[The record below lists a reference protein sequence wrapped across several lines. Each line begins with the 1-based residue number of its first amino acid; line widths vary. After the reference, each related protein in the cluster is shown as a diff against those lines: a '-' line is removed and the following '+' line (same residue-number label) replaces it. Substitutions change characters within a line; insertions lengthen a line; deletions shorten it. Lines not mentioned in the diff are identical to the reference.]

1 MDKYNVDQQL
11 TEQFVM
17 EQYHKETA
25 QIHAPADLIR
35 RTKEAVREEEQR
47 IAQESAPQITA
58 ERTKRSY
65 GRVYKWVLPTAAAAV
80 LCIAILSAGLTGIG
94 GRTNKSASN
103 QLADMAG
110 SATESG
116 SSYMANDGAVD
127 MAAAEAA
134 EAEGTNDMGMLL
146 GEAFAEEE
154 AMEAAGA
161 PIEKNG
167 YMDDAAAS
175 APSDSAAADMQ
186 SSQAAS
192 DSAMMTN
199 DVQKSDQDEV
209 LVRDADNY
217 AWKIRE
223 VEEIPSADDHTAREE
238 HILVQGIDF
247 LVLFSMDDIWS
258 AYATG
263 NDGKLYHIFT
273 EAAADEFSVEEFAYM
288 AYDRLMEVAD
298 SAE

>member
-1 MDKYNVDQQL
+1 MDKYNINQQV
-11 TEQFVM
+11 TEQSVM

-47 IAQESAPQITA
+47 IARESASQTIA

-65 GRVYKWVLPTAAAAV
+65 GRMYKWALPAAAAAV
-80 LCIAILSAGLTGIG
+80 LCIVILSAGLTGIG
-94 GRTNKSASN
+94 GRMNKSASD
-103 QLADMAG
+103 QLAGIAENATQSGSADMAG
-110 SATESG
+110 
-116 SSYMANDGAVD
+116 DGAID

-134 EAEGTNDMGMLL
+134 EAEETSDMGMML

-161 PIEKNG
+161 PIEKNR
-167 YMDDAAAS
+167 YADDAAEEVQS
-175 APSDSAAADMQ
+175 A
-186 SSQAAS
+186 QAAS

-199 DVQKSDQDEV
+199 DVQKSDQDGASS
-209 LVRDADNY
+209 RKADNY

-223 VEEIPSADDHTAREE
+223 VNEIPSADDHIVLEE
-238 HILVQGIDF
+238 HILVQGTDL
-247 LVLFSMDDIWS
+247 LVIFDTDDIWC

-263 NDGKLYHIFT
+263 DDGKLYLIFT
-273 EAAADEFSVEEFAYM
+273 EATVDEFSTEEFADM
-288 AYDRLMEVAD
+288 AYDMLMETVD
-298 SAE
+298 SAK

>member
-1 MDKYNVDQQL
+1 MDKYNVDQQV
-11 TEQFVM
+11 TEQSVM

-25 QIHAPADLIR
+25 QIHAPVDLIR
-35 RTKEAVREEEQR
+35 RTKEAVHKEEQR
-47 IAQESAPQITA
+47 IARESAPQTIA
-58 ERTKRSY
+58 ERTKSSH

-110 SATESG
+110 SATQNG
-116 SSYMANDGAVD
+116 SADMADGGTID
-127 MAAAEAA
+127 MAAAETADA
-134 EAEGTNDMGMLL
+134 EDTSDMGILL

-175 APSDSAAADMQ
+175 APSDSAAADVQ

-199 DVQKSDQDEV
+199 DRQKSDQDSASS
-209 LVRDADNY
+209 RKADNY

-223 VEEIPSADDHTAREE
+223 VNEIPSADAHTVLEE

-247 LVLFSMDDIWS
+247 LVLFDMDDIWS

-263 NDGKLYHIFT
+263 NDGRLYHIFT

-288 AYDRLMEVAD
+288 AYDQLMETTD

>member
-1 MDKYNVDQQL
+1 MDKYNINQQV
-11 TEQFVM
+11 TEQSVM

-47 IAQESAPQITA
+47 IARERTPQTIA
-58 ERTKRSY
+58 ERPKRSY
-65 GRVYKWVLPTAAAAV
+65 GRVYKWALPTAAAAI
-80 LCIAILSAGLTGIG
+80 LCIAIVSAGVAGIG
-94 GRTNKSASN
+94 GRMNKSASD
-103 QLADMAG
+103 QLAGIAENATQSGSADMAG
-110 SATESG
+110 
-116 SSYMANDGAVD
+116 DGAID

-134 EAEGTNDMGMLL
+134 EAEGTSDMGMML

-167 YMDDAAAS
+167 YMDDAAEGGQS
-175 APSDSAAADMQ
+175 A
-186 SSQAAS
+186 QAAP

-199 DVQKSDQDEV
+199 DVQKSDQDNT
-209 LVRDADNY
+209 LSRKADNY

-223 VEEIPSADDHTAREE
+223 VDKIPSADDHAVMEE
-238 HILVQGIDF
+238 HIRVQGVDF
-247 LVLFSMDDIWS
+247 LVVFDMDDIWC

-263 NDGKLYHIFT
+263 DDGKLYLIFT
-273 EAAADEFSVEEFAYM
+273 EATVDEFSTEEFADM
-288 AYDRLMEVAD
+288 AYDMLMETVD
-298 SAE
+298 SAK